1 MKTTKKNLAVLTIAM
16 SALTANLNAQE
27 QGSVWVTI
35 PQSNELTINMNNG
48 RVVTS
53 SSTVNNLIDTYEITA
68 IGKAFP
74 SSRDTKLQSV
84 YQIDCACD
92 ENDLLSAIA
101 REHNLFSNPEI
112 GPHYEVMFT
121 PDDFFLST
129 PNDYALNMI
138 KAQEAWNY
146 TTGSSSVV
154 IAITDSNFD
163 TQHEELQGKVTY
175 LTQGL
180 TSSNIAHGTAVA
192 ITAAGGT
199 NNSVGKSSIGYN
211 SQLQLRG
218 MSYNELLNATYSGA
232 KIINA
237 SWVSGCTFSQYAQDV
252 INEVYSNGSLV
263 IASAGNGS
271 TCGGASNLA
280 YPASYEHVLS
290 VTSVGSQDNHERF
303 PGNPSITHQ
312 HNAMVDITAPG
323 YDVSITSASGSYT
336 TGTGSSYASAYV
348 SGTAALILSVNPC
361 LTPDD
366 IETILKNSSDNIYSV
381 NAAYAGQLGA
391 GRLNALNAIQTALQY
406 TTLSANADV
415 IRTCDTP
422 EQTIV
427 VAPIGGTSPY
437 EVVWSSGATGME
449 LTVTAAG
456 SYTYTVTD
464 ATGCVGTGEV
474 ILEDA
479 QVLTFD
485 SEVHNVICN
494 SSASGSIDMMV
505 NGGVLPY
512 TFAWDNGSTTEDISH
527 LYAGTYT
534 CQITDALGCTQYASF
549 DITEPTAVVV
559 TAAVQNPTLVSTGSV
574 DLTVEGGVAPYTFNW
589 SEGAQTEDLT
599 DLTAGMYQVIVS
611 DANGCPT
618 VTDVVLTE
626 QTFNGVDGDIA
637 EGISNSEIENTSSA
651 GITEETVLTYSV
663 YPNPTADVITIRT
676 DSDEEVTVL
685 IMDNSGKIV
694 VSHEQMIGQIKV
706 DMSQLPA
713 GTYHVKGESKTGR
726 TLNTQVIKL

>member
-1 MKTTKKNLAVLTIAM
+1 MKKNLAVLTIAM
-16 SALTANLNAQE
+16 SALTANLVAQE

-35 PQSNELTINMNNG
+35 PQSGALTINTNNG
-48 RVVTS
+48 RVITS
-53 SSTVNNLIDTYEITA
+53 SSTVNHLIDTYDITS
-68 IGKAFP
+68 IGQAFP
-74 SSRDTKLQSV
+74 SSRNSQLQSV
-84 YQIDCACD
+84 YQIDCSCD
-92 ENDLLSAIA
+92 ENDLLTAIA
-101 REHNLFSNPEI
+101 KEHSLFSNPEI

-121 PDDFFLST
+121 PDDFYMST

-154 IAITDSNFD
+154 VAITDSNFD

-218 MSYNELLNATYSGA
+218 MNYNELLNATYSGA

-252 INEVYSNGSLV
+252 INEVYNNGSLI

-271 TCGGASNLA
+271 TCGGAANLA

-290 VTSVGSQDNHERF
+290 VTSVGSQNNHERF
-303 PGNPSITHQ
+303 PGNPAITHQ
-312 HNAMVDITAPG
+312 HNAMVDIAAPG
-323 YDVSITSASGSYT
+323 YDVFITSAPGSYT

-361 LTPDD
+361 LTADD
-366 IETILKNSSDNIYSV
+366 IESILKNSSDNIYSM
-381 NAAYAGQLGA
+381 NAAYTGQLGA
-391 GRLNALNAIQTALQY
+391 GRLNALNAILTAMQY
-406 TTLSANADV
+406 TTLSASTDV
-415 IRTCDTP
+415 IRTCASVD
-422 EQTIV
+422 QTIV
-427 VAPIGGTSPY
+427 VSPVGGTAPY
-437 EVVWSSGATGME
+437 EVVWSSGSTGME
-449 LTVTAAG
+449 LTVSTAG
-456 SYTYTVTD
+456 SYSYTLTD

-474 ILEDA
+474 ILGEA
-479 QVLTFD
+479 QTLTYD
-485 SEVHNVICN
+485 SDVHHVICN
-494 SSASGSIDMMV
+494 SGASGSIDLTV

-512 TFAWDNGSTTEDISH
+512 TFLWDNGATTEDVSH

-534 CQITDALGCTQYASF
+534 CQITDAMGCTQYASF
-549 DITEPTAVVV
+549 EISEPSAITV
-559 TAAVQNPTLVSTGSV
+559 TAAVLHPTLVSTGSV
-574 DLTVEGGVAPYTFNW
+574 DVTVEGGIAPYTFNW
-589 SEGAQTEDLT
+589 SEGSQTEDLSG
-599 DLTAGMYQVIVS
+599 LSAGMYQVIVS

-626 QTFNGVDGDIA
+626 QTFEGVAGDIT
-637 EGISNSEIENTSSA
+637 EGISNPEGENTSSA
-651 GITEETVLTYSV
+651 GITEESVLTYSV
-663 YPNPTADVITIRT
+663 YPNPTADVITVRT
-676 DSDEEVTVL
+676 NSTEEVTVV
-685 IMDNSGKIV
+685 IMDNTGKV
-694 VSHEQMIGQIKV
+694 MMTGEKMIGQIQV
-706 DMSQLPA
+706 NISALPS
-713 GTYHVKGESKTGR
+713 GIYHVKADSRSG
-726 TLNTQVIKL
+726 NTMTAQVIKL